1 MRTSLPESL
10 NLSKH
15 ALLLEQKKSSHELE
29 SNLIAEQRY
38 VFDHITGHI
47 LDTSKGQRV
56 SFVTGEGGTAKSRI
70 IIVQGA
76 VAAWAGV
83 THSVALFV
91 TKFRAVVAMDQRHNE
106 GPHPDEGYR
115 YQRLHLLRRIH

>member
-1 MRTSLPESL
+1 MF
-10 NLSKH
+10 
-15 ALLLEQKKSSHELE
+15 LEQKKPSKELE
-29 SNLIAEQRY
+29 SDLMAEQRY

-83 THSVALFV
+83 THSVALFL

-106 GPHPDEGYR
+106 GPRPDEGYR
-115 YQRLHLLRRIH
+115 EGSS